1 METKGGI
8 FMETMKAIQER
19 RSVRSYH
26 PRQIPD
32 EVLKEILEAALM
44 APTAM
49 NRQAWH
55 FTVIQ
60 DASFL
65 DRLVEINAKGC
76 VNAGLEPPEEGTH
89 NFYHAPTAVL
99 LSYETADE
107 NAGLNC
113 GAAVE
118 NMLLAARSFG
128 VASVFLG
135 SLGFLFTTEEAEELK
150 KQCGIPENYS
160 YCCAVALGYP
170 SGEWPEAPERNR
182 EVFTFIK

>member
-1 METKGGI
+1 MN
-8 FMETMKAIQER
+8 MMDAIRQR
-19 RSVRSYH
+19 RSVRAYR
-26 PRQIPD
+26 PEQIPED
-32 EVLKEILEAALM
+32 ALKIILDAALM

-60 DASFL
+60 DTDFI
-65 DRLVEINAKGC
+65 DHLVAVNQKGALL
-76 VNAGLEPPEEGTH
+76 AGLEPAEEGYH

-99 LSYETADE
+99 LSYETGDS

-118 NMLLAARSFG
+118 NMLLAARSLG
-128 VASVFLG
+128 IASVFLG
-135 SLGFLFTTEEAEELK
+135 SLGYLFATEEADELK
-150 KQCGIPENYS
+150 KRCGIPENYT

-170 SGEWPEAPERNR
+170 SEEWPEMPERNR
-182 EVFTFIK
+182 EVFTYIK

>member
-1 METKGGI
+1 MMQKEEKTAVIANNRLHETDTGSQMCI
-8 FMETMKAIQER
+8 R
-19 RSVRSYH
+19 DS
-26 PRQIPD
+26 
-32 EVLKEILEAALM
+32 
-44 APTAM
+44 
-49 NRQAWH
+49 
-55 FTVIQ
+55 
-60 DASFL
+60 
-65 DRLVEINAKGC
+65 

-150 KQCGIPENYS
+150 KQCGITENYS

-170 SGEWPEAPERNR
+170 SGEWPEAPEDVYKRQHL
-182 EVFTFIK
+182 FLLHL

>member
-1 METKGGI
+1 METLN
-8 FMETMKAIQER
+8 AILDR
-19 RSVRSYH
+19 RSVRSYQSK
-26 PRQIPD
+26 QIPEED
-32 EVLKEILEAALM
+32 LNKILDAALM
-44 APTAM
+44 GPTAM

-55 FTVIQ
+55 FTVVQ

-65 DRLVEINAKGC
+65 DRLVEINAKGA
-76 VNAGLEPPEEGTH
+76 VLAGLEAPEEGSH

-99 LSYETADE
+99 LSYETDDG

-118 NMLLAARSFG
+118 NMLLAARSLG
-128 VASVFLG
+128 IASVFLG

-170 SGEWPEAPERNR
+170 SEDWPEVPERNR
-182 EVFTFIK
+182 DVFTFIK